1 MSHSFELKTKA
12 ELLRRRGFSLK
23 EISENLNISKSTAS
37 IWLSSIELS
46 KTAQDR
52 LERKRILGQYKA
64 LLIKKKFR
72 EEQKELALQ
81 RAHNEIRNIPV
92 SKELFK
98 LYSALL
104 WWCEGNKE
112 TSYIRFTNSDP
123 TMIQNFLYALRS
135 GFDLDELK
143 FRGLIHL
150 HQYHNEKIQ
159 QEYWSNVTNIPLR
172 QFNSSFR
179 KANTGKR
186 KKQGYPGCI
195 AICYYDAKI
204 AKELEA
210 IYNAFTLNIGAF
222 VNG

>member
-12 ELLRRRGFSLK
+12 ELLRKKGFSLK
-23 EISENLNISKSTAS
+23 EISDNLKISKSTAS

-46 KTAQDR
+46 KKAQDR
-52 LERKRILGQYKA
+52 LEKNRILGPYKA
-64 LLIKKKFR
+64 MLIKKKFR
-72 EEQKELALQ
+72 EEQKELAFGK
-81 RAHNEIRNIPV
+81 AYDEIKNIPI
-92 SKELFK
+92 SRELFK

-123 TMIQNFLYALRS
+123 TMIQNFLYVLRS
-135 GFDLDELK
+135 GFNLDESK
-143 FRGLIHL
+143 FRGLLHL
-150 HQYHNEKIQ
+150 HQYHDEKTQ
-159 QEYWSNVTNIPLR
+159 QEYWSNITNIPLR

-186 KKQGYPGCI
+186 KKLGYPGCI

-210 IYNAFTLNIGAF
+210 IYNAFTLNRG
-222 VNG
+222 VR